1 MFEAIT
7 NSPITSMLTAV
18 FLVGVA
24 FSDCQ
29 VTLIIA
35 LLCLAV
41 GSNGAIYRD
50 VRNAI
55 VTRLRE
61 D

>member
-1 MFEAIT
+1 MMK
-7 NSPITSMLTAV
+7 SLLPTAV

-24 FSDCQ
+24 FSDCH

-50 VRNAI
+50 GDHGAFVA
-55 VTRLRE
+55 RLRE
-61 D
+61 N

>member
-1 MFEAIT
+1 M
-7 NSPITSMLTAV
+7 NNLLVTAV

-24 FSDCQ
+24 FSDCH

-50 VRNAI
+50 GHGECVA
-55 VTRLRE
+55 RLRE
-61 D
+61 KLNVAIA